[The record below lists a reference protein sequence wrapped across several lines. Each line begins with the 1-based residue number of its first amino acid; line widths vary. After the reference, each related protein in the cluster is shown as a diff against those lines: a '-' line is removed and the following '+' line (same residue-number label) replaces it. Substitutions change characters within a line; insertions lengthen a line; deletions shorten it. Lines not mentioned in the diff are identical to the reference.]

1 MSTQFK
7 DFFNCLTL
15 DGQQLIIDA
24 FYHKPH
30 KNTQPIQDWENFAIW
45 LAEVPVL
52 SQSILN
58 GENTYISDRWVEH
71 EERSPLALAS
81 ELVGDFHRKMEGYFS
96 LLRRSYRKR
105 EHFGLQMDLIAEEY
119 CELEAAYE
127 NGDLIACADAL
138 TDSLY
143 VLVGMFNRF
152 GLGDRISI
160 LFDEVHS
167 SNLTKI
173 GAGQDENGKVMKG
186 DNYKAPNIK
195 RIIEL

>member
-7 DFFNCLTL
+7 DFFSCLTL

-24 FYHKPH
+24 FYEKPH
-30 KNTQPIQDWENFAIW
+30 KNTQPIRDWEEFAIW
-45 LAEVPVL
+45 IADVPVL

-81 ELVGDFHRKMEGYFS
+81 ELVGDFHRKLDVFQPDKPQ
-96 LLRRSYRKR
+96 LPKR

-119 CELEAAYE
+119 SELEEAYE
-127 NGDLIACADAL
+127 QGDLTECADAL

-143 VLVGMFNRF
+143 VLIGMFNRF

-160 LFDEVHS
+160 LFDEVHR
-167 SNLTKI
+167 SNLSKV
-173 GAGQDENGKVMKG
+173 GAGKDENGKVMKG
-186 DNYKAPNIK
+186 ENYRKPNIK
-195 RIIEL
+195 L

>member
-24 FYHKPH
+24 FYEKPH
-30 KNTQPIQDWENFAIW
+30 KNSMPIQDWENFAIW
-45 LAEVPVL
+45 IADVPVL

-71 EERSPLALAS
+71 DERSPLALAS
-81 ELVGDFHRKMEGYFS
+81 ELVGDFHKKAGVFQPDKPQ
-96 LLRRSYRKR
+96 LPKR

-127 NGDLIACADAL
+127 NGDLIECADAL

-143 VLVGMFNRF
+143 VLIGMFNRF

-160 LFDEVHS
+160 LLDEVHR
-167 SNLTKI
+167 SNMSKI
-173 GAGQDENGKVMKG
+173 GAGFDENGKVMKG
-186 DNYKAPNIK
+186 ENYMKPNIK
-195 RIIEL
+195 L

>member
-7 DFFNCLTL
+7 DFFSCLTL

-24 FYHKPH
+24 GYHKPH
-30 KNTQPIQDWENFAIW
+30 KNTQPIRDWENFAIW

-58 GENTYISDRWVEH
+58 GENTYISDLWVEH
-71 EERSPLALAS
+71 DERSPLALAS
-81 ELVGDFHRKMEGYFS
+81 ELVGDFHRKMDVFQPVKPQ
-96 LLRRSYRKR
+96 LPKR

-119 CELEAAYE
+119 SELEEAYE
-127 NGDLIACADAL
+127 QGDLIACADAL

-143 VLVGMFNRF
+143 VLIGMFNRF

-160 LFDEVHS
+160 LFDEVHR
-167 SNLTKI
+167 SNLSKF
-173 GAGQDENGKVMKG
+173 GAGKDENGKVMKG
-186 DNYKAPNIK
+186 ENYRKPNIK
-195 RIIEL
+195 L

>member
-7 DFFNCLTL
+7 DFFNCLTEE
-15 DGQQLIIDA
+15 GQQLIIDA
-24 FYHKPH
+24 FYEKPYQ
-30 KNTQPIQDWENFAIW
+30 NTQSIQDWENFAIW
-45 LAEVPVL
+45 IADVPVL

-58 GENTYISDRWVEH
+58 GENTYISDLWVEH
-71 EERSPLALAS
+71 EERSPLAMAS
-81 ELVGDFHRKMEGYFS
+81 ELVGDFHKKAGVFQPVAPR
-96 LLRRSYRKR
+96 LPKR

-127 NGDLIACADAL
+127 NGDLTECADAL
-138 TDSLY
+138 TDSFY

-152 GLGDRISI
+152 GLGDRIS
-160 LFDEVHS
+160 LLLDEVHR
-167 SNLTKI
+167 SNMTKI
-173 GAGQDENGKVMKG
+173 GAGTDENGKVMKG

>member
-24 FYHKPH
+24 FYQKPYQ
-30 KNTQPIQDWENFAIW
+30 NTQPIQDWENFAIW
-45 LAEVPVL
+45 IAEVPVL

-71 EERSPLALAS
+71 EERSPLAMAS
-81 ELVGDFHRKMEGYFS
+81 ELVGDFHRKMDVFQPDKPQ
-96 LLRRSYRKR
+96 LPKR
-105 EHFGLQMDLIAEEY
+105 EHFGLQMDLIAEEF

-152 GLGDRISI
+152 GLGDRIS
-160 LFDEVHS
+160 LLLDEVHR
-167 SNLTKI
+167 SNMTKI
-173 GAGQDENGKVMKG
+173 GAGSRRKW
-186 DNYKAPNIK
+186 
-195 RIIEL
+195 

>member
-1 MSTQFK
+1 MLFTKSR
-7 DFFNCLTL
+7 
-15 DGQQLIIDA
+15 I
-24 FYHKPH
+24 

-45 LAEVPVL
+45 IADVPVL

-71 EERSPLALAS
+71 EERSPLAMAS
-81 ELVGDFHRKMEGYFS
+81 ELVGDFHRKMDVFQPDKPQ
-96 LLRRSYRKR
+96 LPKR

-160 LFDEVHS
+160 LFDEVHR

-195 RIIEL
+195 RIIKL

>member
-81 ELVGDFHRKMEGYFS
+81 ELVGEFHKKAGVFQPVAPR
-96 LLRRSYRKR
+96 LPKR
-105 EHFGLQMDLIAEEY
+105 EHFGLQMDLIAEEF

-127 NGDLIACADAL
+127 NGDLTECADAL
-138 TDSLY
+138 
-143 VLVGMFNRF
+143 NRF
-152 GLGDRISI
+152 I
-160 LFDEVHS
+160 LCACRDV
-167 SNLTKI
+167 
-173 GAGQDENGKVMKG
+173 
-186 DNYKAPNIK
+186 
-195 RIIEL
+195 